1 MSRLGQAIKAET
13 TGQRRFPRM
22 KMQTVSI
29 TENFGKFDCVTPLE
43 RYRVGATFESCIT
56 VDRGVFPRAVENA
69 KHRILAEVFGEFE
82 GPLYEAEAA
91 LYDCDIERAQEL
103 IRSVLLHM
111 RSDVPMPQ

>member
-13 TGQRRFPRM
+13 TAQRFSPRV

-29 TENFGKFDCVTPLE
+29 TENFGKCDYVAPLE
-43 RYRVGATFESCIT
+43 SYRVGATFESRIT
-56 VDRGVFPRAVENA
+56 VDRIVFPRAVESA
-69 KHRILAEVFGEFE
+69 KQRILAEVYGEFE
-82 GPLYEAEAA
+82 GPLHEAEAA